1 MRAFQ
6 LTVPGTTYANQGVRA
21 AVLLLVCGTLFG
33 CSSIRNKIAERRE
46 ACDSL
51 CQQARNAKR
60 DGWPDQA
67 DLLLNEAVRQRP
79 GDLET
84 RRQLAEALWD
94 CGRQQDAIDE
104 YRELIGSH
112 PRDARLQQRM
122 AVMLWTTG
130 QRTDAARFAEQTL
143 RLDPTSAEAL
153 LVKARS
159 EIERRDF
166 DAAVATYI
174 RLTRAAP
181 DLVEAKLELAQAHV
195 ERGHAHQACALLRD
209 VVAQPQ
215 LSDVQRAD
223 AEWKLGMAYASEDRW
238 CEAAS
243 HLANS
248 IEKRTDITGGD
259 WQLLTVAKSL
269 SGQDTTGVQTKAVQA
284 SERQHSDADVS
295 TWSALRDRL
304 IARGELMATASAPR
318 DSVIRADFSRNMQA
332 ELSGVGP
339 AGQLR

>member
-1 MRAFQ
+1 MAQ
-6 LTVPGTTYANQGVRA
+6 
-21 AVLLLVCGTLFG
+21 
-33 CSSIRNKIAERRE
+33 RRE

-60 DGWPDQA
+60 EGWPDQA

-79 GDLET
+79 DDLET

-104 YRELIGSH
+104 YRELIASH
-112 PRDARLQQRM
+112 SRDARLHQRLS
-122 AVMLWTTG
+122 VMLWSTG
-130 QRTDAARFAEQTL
+130 QRTEAAKSAEQTL

-159 EIERRDF
+159 EIQRRDF

-174 RLTRAAP
+174 RLSRVSP

-223 AEWKLGMAYASEDRW
+223 VEWKLGLAYASEDRW

-243 HLANS
+243 HLSNS
-248 IEKRTDITGGD
+248 IEKRGDISGGD
-259 WQLLTVAKSL
+259 WQLLNVAKSL
-269 SGQDTTGVQTKAVQA
+269 SGQDTSGLQTKAIQA
-284 SERQHSDADVS
+284 SERQHSDSDIS

-304 IARGELMATASAPR
+304 IVRGELMVTANGPR
-318 DSVIRADFSRNMQA
+318 DNVIRADFSRHAQA
-332 ELSGVGP
+332 ELSGLGP
-339 AGQLR
+339 TSQIR

>member
-1 MRAFQ
+1 MCAFQ
-6 LTVPGTTYANQGVRA
+6 LIDAGTTSANRGAQT
-21 AVLLLVCGTLFG
+21 AVLLLMCSLLVG
-33 CSSIRNKIAERRE
+33 CTSFRNKMAERRE

-94 CGRQQDAIDE
+94 CGRQQAAIDE
-104 YRELIGSH
+104 YRELVALHS
-112 PRDARLQQRM
+112 RDARLQQRL

-130 QRTDAARFAEQTL
+130 QRTEASRFAEQTL

-153 LVKARS
+153 LVKARA
-159 EIERRDF
+159 EVENRDF

-181 DLVEAKLELAQAHV
+181 DLVEGKLELAQAHV

-209 VVAQPQ
+209 VISQPQ
-215 LSDVQRAD
+215 LSDNQRAD
-223 AEWKLGMAYASEDRW
+223 AEWKLGMAYASDDRW

-248 IEKRTDITGGD
+248 IEKRSDTTGGD
-259 WQLLTVAKSL
+259 WQLLAVAKSL
-269 SGQDTTGVQTKAVQA
+269 SGQDVTAVQTKALQA
-284 SERQHSDADVS
+284 SEQRHADVDVS

-304 IARGELMATASAPR
+304 IVRGELMANAGRST
-318 DSVIRADFSRNMQA
+318 DSVIRADFSRTAQA
-332 ELSGVGP
+332 GSSGSE
-339 AGQLR
+339 ANSQFR